1 MHKTE
6 DIRLK
11 LLKNKGI
18 KYVKIDILHRFLQYL
33 ANVTILIIPSKE
45 INVVD
50 SEYVAKTKWC
60 RVMK

>member
-33 ANVTILIIPSKE
+33 ANLTILIIPSKE